1 MMPKLPDYVGE
12 SSYLRSRKLLKEAE
26 IARERAVLI
35 HLCSKLGAGYCDWHG
50 AVEAFQHCFELSLK
64 SLWLMLGLPYP
75 HDHNPAQDVD
85 DVKKRLFLVFPHLEN
100 DPRFAEFES
109 WVGRKGKFMAALH
122 QTSFYGDD
130 DQKAASDMFNEE
142 DVFKIG
148 SDAELCY
155 RFVYVPLLDVGKR
168 LGLLTEDEAKERE
181 TLLNVVEELRK
192 RPNEI
197 ARFFKEKVSEP

>member
-1 MMPKLPDYVGE
+1 MMPKLPDYVGK

-35 HLCSKLGAGYCDWHG
+35 HLCSKLGVGYCDWHG

-109 WVGRKGKFMAALH
+109 WVCC
-122 QTSFYGDD
+122 T
-130 DQKAASDMFNEE
+130 
-142 DVFKIG
+142 
-148 SDAELCY
+148 
-155 RFVYVPLLDVGKR
+155 
-168 LGLLTEDEAKERE
+168 
-181 TLLNVVEELRK
+181 
-192 RPNEI
+192 
-197 ARFFKEKVSEP
+197 